1 MADKIVAFICTIT
14 TPDAAIDDSLQRLG
28 LGYINLMLVHQL
40 GANDE
45 EDLRSAIAVLLPEMR
60 HQKTGAPLR
69 CSGEPIDML
78 IQTPIWKMV
87 FKVL

>member
-14 TPDAAIDDSLQRLG
+14 TPDAAIDDSLYTISL
-28 LGYINLMLVHQL
+28 
-40 GANDE
+40 
-45 EDLRSAIAVLLPEMR
+45 SVLLPEMR
-60 HQKTGAPLR
+60 HQKNGAPLR